1 MESSLWLSFFTV
13 SLVLAAAPGPD
24 NLFVLAQSSL
34 YGARA
39 GLLVVAG
46 LCTGLCCQTLLA
58 VFGISALIMAQPA
71 LMWGIRILGA
81 AYLLY
86 LAWGAFQSTKCT
98 SVAEGK
104 AVELSRVKLWLRGWF
119 MNMTNPKVL
128 IFFLAF
134 FPQFI
139 PTGLTGWPLVLQM
152 TIQGITFILATVLVF
167 GAIALCA
174 GKLADR
180 IRSVKFQRILG
191 WISTLIFLALAAGTL
206 FSA

>member
-1 MESSLWLSFFTV
+1 MDFSLWLSFFTV
-13 SLVLAAAPGPD
+13 SLVLAVAPGPD

-58 VFGISALIMAQPA
+58 VFGISALITAQPA
-71 LMWGIRILGA
+71 LMWVIRLVGA

-98 SVAEGK
+98 SVAEAK
-104 AVELSRVKLWLRGWF
+104 AVQLPALKLWLRGWF

-139 PTGLTGWPLVLQM
+139 PAGLTGWPLALQM
-152 TIQGITFILATVLVF
+152 TIQGITFIAATVLVF

-180 IRSVKFQRILG
+180 LRSVKFQRILG
-191 WISTLIFLALAAGTL
+191 WVSTLIFVALAVATL
-206 FSA
+206 TSA